1 MGKHT
6 LGPWKMIA
14 YPLNETSWLSKVE
27 PQDSAILPA
36 FYKTQFTLS
45 NNSTKPLDTFLNTS
59 GWKKVC
65 YPTVIQSKLI
75 IYTILLIALCFKGVA
90 FVNGINIGR
99 YWPSAGPQIT
109 LYVPA
114 TYLIPAPGVNTIVML
129 ELEDVPQDLS
139 ISLVDKPILNS
150 SIDFI

>member
-1 MGKHT
+1 M
-6 LGPWKMIA
+6 
-14 YPLNETSWLSKVE
+14 
-27 PQDSAILPA
+27 
-36 FYKTQFTLS
+36 
-45 NNSTKPLDTFLNTS
+45 
-59 GWKKVC
+59 
-65 YPTVIQSKLI
+65 
-75 IYTILLIALCFKGVA
+75 ILLIKICFKGVA

-114 TYLIPAPGVNTIVML
+114 TYLIPAPGVNTIVIL
-129 ELEDVPQDLS
+129 ELEDVPQDLT